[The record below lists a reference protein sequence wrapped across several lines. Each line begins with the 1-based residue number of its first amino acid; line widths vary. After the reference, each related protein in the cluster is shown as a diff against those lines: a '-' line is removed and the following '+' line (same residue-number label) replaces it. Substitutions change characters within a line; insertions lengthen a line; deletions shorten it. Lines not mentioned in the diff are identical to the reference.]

1 MLECTVYGTSNLI
14 DDVVIGEWI
23 IASILLLEFYILSS
37 KFSLA

>member
-1 MLECTVYGTSNLI
+1 MLECIVNGASNLT

-23 IASILLLEFYILSS
+23 IAAILLHEFYILSS

>member
-1 MLECTVYGTSNLI
+1 MLECTAYGASNLI

-23 IASILLLEFYILSS
+23 IASILLYEFYILSS

>member
-1 MLECTVYGTSNLI
+1 MLECTAYGASNLI

-23 IASILLLEFYILSS
+23 IASVLLHEFYILSS